1 MLSADG
7 SGYNIWKNDIE
18 LWCQVTKTPIVNRA
32 PQIYLSL
39 TGQPRQAATKLNQ
52 LQLRS
57 NEGVRI
63 LLQCLDEA
71 FLPNKTMRLFNANNK
86 LRNVIR
92 KPGGLV
98 KNYIIEFDNAKFLLE
113 QEGLQRDDTLL
124 GLDLLAQCKLSED
137 KNQLVMSGLSEV
149 TYETM
154 KKQLSSI
161 FFNEDDHYR
170 RFDTADK
177 QITPSMENKSGDIL
191 YTNAYYQ
198 RGRGRSSRGRSA
210 SREWKRPRYERDNN
224 DQRRSDNDQSR
235 SDNDQRRSDNEKQN
249 SFRTQNPLGED
260 GKPTKCVICQS
271 ILHWARKCPHSYE
284 SNQRKE
290 NTWAD
295 KSRKVNFNMFV
306 AMVAEDEKRENGRL
320 QSLLDETKGCA
331 VIDSGCATTVCGEE
345 WAEDF
350 IENLCDEEKDNVH
363 EEPSNE
369 YFTFGD
375 GHSVKSLKRL
385 SIPCWIQGME
395 RGYITTE
402 VVKPK
407 IPLLLSKTSMKK
419 QDMVLDFKNDTI
431 ICGNE
436 VIQLKNTGSGHYALP
451 LGL

>member
-1 MLSADG
+1 
-7 SGYNIWKNDIE
+7 
-18 LWCQVTKTPIVNRA
+18 
-32 PQIYLSL
+32 
-39 TGQPRQAATKLNQ
+39 
-52 LQLRS
+52 
-57 NEGVRI
+57 
-63 LLQCLDEA
+63 
-71 FLPNKTMRLFNANNK
+71 
-86 LRNVIR
+86 
-92 KPGGLV
+92 
-98 KNYIIEFDNAKFLLE
+98 
-113 QEGLQRDDTLL
+113 
-124 GLDLLAQCKLSED
+124 
-137 KNQLVMSGLSEV
+137 
-149 TYETM
+149 
-154 KKQLSSI
+154 
-161 FFNEDDHYR
+161 
-170 RFDTADK
+170 
-177 QITPSMENKSGDIL
+177 
-191 YTNAYYQ
+191 
-198 RGRGRSSRGRSA
+198 
-210 SREWKRPRYERDNN
+210 
-224 DQRRSDNDQSR
+224 
-235 SDNDQRRSDNEKQN
+235 
-249 SFRTQNPLGED
+249 
-260 GKPTKCVICQS
+260 
-271 ILHWARKCPHSYE
+271 
-284 SNQRKE
+284 
-290 NTWAD
+290 
-295 KSRKVNFNMFV
+295 MFV